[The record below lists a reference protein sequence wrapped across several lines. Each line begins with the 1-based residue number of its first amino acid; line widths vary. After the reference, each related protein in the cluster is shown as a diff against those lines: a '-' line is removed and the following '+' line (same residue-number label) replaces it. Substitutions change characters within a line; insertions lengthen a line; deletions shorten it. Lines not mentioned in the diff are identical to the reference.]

1 MTEALIEKKEGGRFE
16 RRREAYYNE
25 GNAELVT
32 TILRAIRGYIQ
43 TLPMAIQ
50 SNLIPRDHGT
60 NYSIPSHRTKGRG
73 VGTEQRGWRG
83 GRAVE

>member
-32 TILRAIRGYIQ
+32 ILRAIRGYIQ
-43 TLPMAIQ
+43 TLPWQ
-50 SNLIPRDHGT
+50 SNPT
-60 NYSIPSHRTKGRG
+60 
-73 VGTEQRGWRG
+73 
-83 GRAVE
+83 

>member
-32 TILRAIRGYIQ
+32 ILRAIKGIYSDATDGNPIQ
-43 TLPMAIQ
+43 PNPTRPWYQLLYP
-50 SNLIPRDHGT
+50 IPP
-60 NYSIPSHRTKGRG
+60 N
-73 VGTEQRGWRG
+73 
-83 GRAVE
+83 

>member
-1 MTEALIEKKEGGRFE
+1 LTEALIEKKEGGRFE

-32 TILRAIRGYIQ
+32 ILRAIRGYIH

-60 NYSIPSHRTKGRG
+60 NLLYPIPPN
-73 VGTEQRGWRG
+73 
-83 GRAVE
+83 